1 MPKRSIYDT
10 RFFVEYFY
18 SSDPKFLEKL
28 KEDLRSVRERMVS
41 VITIHEIYRIDL
53 EKEGG
58 EVAKLRSETIR
69 RDFQVIEMDYETA
82 IRSAELRA
90 KYRVPM
96 ADSIIA
102 AVAQINS
109 CPIVSDDPH
118 FQKIENLKTRWYS
131 NP

>member
-1 MPKRSIYDT
+1 MYKRQ
-10 RFFVEYFY
+10 V
-18 SSDPKFLEKL
+18 
-28 KEDLRSVRERMVS
+28 V
-41 VITIHEIYRIDL
+41 TIHEIYRINL
-53 EKEGG
+53 EKEGR

-90 KYRVPM
+90 RYRMPM

-102 AVAQINS
+102 AVAQIKN

-118 FQKIENLKTRWYS
+118 FQNIGNLKTRWYPKS
-131 NP
+131 